1 LATTD
6 PASAA
11 TGTGA
16 ALRPEI
22 VMHGLPAEPKGW
34 LSWLTTTDHKK
45 IGIMYF
51 VATFIF
57 FILGGV
63 EALLMRLQLAQPDST
78 LLNAETYNGLVSMHG
93 TTMIFL
99 FIVPVMAAF
108 GNYFVPLMIGA
119 RDMAFPRLNA
129 LSFWLLA
136 FGGIAFYAS
145 LFWEPPQAGWT
156 SYAPLSDDA
165 YMPSG
170 GVDAWIFLI
179 HLTGLSSLVGA
190 INFVA
195 TIHNMRAPGMSWG
208 RMPLFVWS
216 ILVYSYLLIAAL
228 PAIAAAVTM
237 LLTDRH
243 FGTAFFDPTGGG
255 DPMLWQH
262 LFWFFGHPEV
272 YIMILPAFG
281 IISEI
286 LPVFSRKPIFG
297 YKAIAA
303 ATVAIAFLGL
313 LVWAHHMFT
322 TPTST
327 VVLIFFMLS
336 SFAIAVPTGIK
347 IFNWIAT
354 LWKGSIVFKTPLYF
368 AAALP
373 ALFVIGGISGV
384 ILAVF
389 PVDWQLHDS
398 YFVVAHLHYVL
409 FGGSV
414 FGIFAGIYYWFPKMT
429 GRMMSE
435 GLGKLS
441 FWVMFIGFNLTF
453 LVQHSAGLS
462 GMPRRVYDY
471 SGDLGVNDYNLI
483 STIGSF
489 MLGIGVL
496 LTVINALRSY
506 KNGKVAGNDP
516 WKGNTLEWYVQSP
529 PPVNNFDVVPRV
541 RSVEPMK
548 DIRREVARSGEAA
561 GSVAQPVASGT

>member
-1 LATTD
+1 VATTD
-6 PASAA
+6 
-11 TGTGA
+11 TT

-179 HLTGLSSLVGA
+179 HLTGLSSLIGA

-195 TIHNMRAPGMSWG
+195 TIHNMRAKGMGWG

-441 FWVMFIGFNLTF
+441 FWVMFIGFNMTF

-471 SGDLGVNDYNLI
+471 SGDLGVGGYNMI

-506 KNGKVAGNDP
+506 KHGKVAGNDP